1 MRINN
6 NIEREAE
13 KVSRNYPSDDSDEY
27 ECCEDEDYS
36 DEEFE

>member
-13 KVSRNYPSDDSDEY
+13 EVSRNHPDDSDEY